1 MTSTVTDRTHF
12 ASASIQRNSPGS
24 SISGQ
29 VTDWYNGQLSFSS
42 LRGLKLRL
50 YYRLTTSKTWHA
62 YKTTTVG
69 SNGLFHFSEAKSHGY
84 YFKVV
89 LPAQGAFRSCTSRTL

>member
-1 MTSTVTDRTHF
+1 MDGWSRPFPHQTAVAVSV
-12 ASASIQRNSPGS
+12 IN
-24 SISGQ
+24 
-29 VTDWYNGQLSFSS
+29 Y
-42 LRGLKLRL
+42 
-50 YYRLTTSKTWHA
+50 LTTSKTWHA

-69 SNGLFHFSEAKSHGY
+69 SNGFFHFSEAKSHGY

>member
-1 MTSTVTDRTHF
+1 MDGWSPPFPASDRYCGP
-12 ASASIQRNSPGS
+12 SVIN
-24 SISGQ
+24 
-29 VTDWYNGQLSFSS
+29 Y
-42 LRGLKLRL
+42 
-50 YYRLTTSKTWHA
+50 LTTSKTWHA

-69 SNGLFHFSEAKSHGY
+69 PDGFFHFSEAKSHGY

>member
-1 MTSTVTDRTHF
+1 VRQAHGRLVP
-12 ASASIQRNSPGS
+12 ALSASDRCCGQRDS
-24 SISGQ
+24 SAGQ
-29 VTDWYNGQLSFSS
+29 VSFSS
-42 LRGLKLRL
+42 PARLKLRL
-50 YYRLTTSKTWHA
+50 YYRLTTSKTSHA

-69 SNGLFHFSEAKSHGY
+69 SNGFFHFSEARSHGY